1 MADDKKKK
9 ISLGGI
15 DNAAEEKGSF
25 MKTLWQLV
33 KFLVV
38 SGLVTIIQLVLANVL
53 PLIFDGVT
61 ATLPVFLQGIFD
73 PNVIFDASTKEGIE
87 QVGKYVI
94 DGTIQNGSVVGGV
107 VTWGYLLPFFLS
119 NLIANIYGFYQ
130 NKKTTFKSDAP
141 WYSFAFYIVLMI
153 ALILFSTWFQ
163 GWLVGIIAKINWA
176 WIQPLARTI
185 AGLAAGFVQMVVL
198 FPMEKFVLLKEK
210 KKGRRG
216 KLPQRLLPSN
226 RCFSKKMK
234 DRFPFFGERLFLA

>member
-1 MADDKKKK
+1 MADEKKK
-9 ISLGGI
+9 ISLGGL

-25 MKTLWQLV
+25 IKTVWQLV

-53 PLIFDGVT
+53 PLIFDRVT
-61 ATLPVFLQGIFD
+61 TTLPTFLQGIFD
-73 PNVIFDASTKEGIE
+73 PNVIFDAATAEGVE

-94 DGTIQNGSVVGGV
+94 GGTIENGVVVGGI

-141 WYSFAFYIVLMI
+141 WYNFAIYIVLMI

-163 GWLVGIIAKINWA
+163 GWLVGLMAKISPEWLGGFGKVRVG
-176 WIQPLARTI
+176 LARTI
-185 AGLAAGFVQMVVL
+185 AGLAAGFIQMVVL

-210 KKGRRG
+210 KK
-216 KLPQRLLPSN
+216 
-226 RCFSKKMK
+226 
-234 DRFPFFGERLFLA
+234 DGEEAAA

>member
-1 MADDKKKK
+1 MADKEKKK

-25 MKTLWQLV
+25 IKTLWQLL

-61 ATLPVFLQGIFD
+61 AQLPAFLQGIFD
-73 PNVIFDASTKEGIE
+73 PNVIFDPSTKEGVEQIE
-87 QVGKYVI
+87 KYVV
-94 DGTIQNGSVVGGV
+94 GSVVENGVVVSGV

-119 NLIANIYGFYQ
+119 NLIANIYGFWQ

-141 WYSFAFYIVLMI
+141 WYNFAIYIVLMI
-153 ALILFSTWFQ
+153 ALILFSTWLQ
-163 GWLVGIIAKINWA
+163 GWLVGIIAKVDWA
-176 WIQPLARTI
+176 WLQALARTI
-185 AGLAAGFVQMVVL
+185 ASLAAGFVQMVVL

-210 KKGRRG
+210 KK
-216 KLPQRLLPSN
+216 
-226 RCFSKKMK
+226 
-234 DRFPFFGERLFLA
+234 DGEEAEEAAK

>member
-15 DNAAEEKGSF
+15 ENAAEEKGSF

-141 WYSFAFYIVLMI
+141 WYSFAVYIVLMI

-210 KKGRRG
+210 KK
-216 KLPQRLLPSN
+216 
-226 RCFSKKMK
+226 
-234 DRFPFFGERLFLA
+234 DGEEVAAEAAAE

>member
-53 PLIFDGVT
+53 PLIFDSVK
-61 ATLPVFLQGIFD
+61 ATLPMFLQGIFD
-73 PNVIFDASTKEGIE
+73 PNVIFDASTKEGME
-87 QVGKYVI
+87 QIVNYVVGYKVV
-94 DGTIQNGSVVGGV
+94 DGTVTAGV

-141 WYSFAFYIVLMI
+141 WYNFAIYIVLMI

-163 GWLVGIIAKINWA
+163 GWLVGVIAKAPWA
-176 WIQPLARTI
+176 WLNGLARTI

-210 KKGRRG
+210 K
-216 KLPQRLLPSN
+216 
-226 RCFSKKMK
+226 
-234 DRFPFFGERLFLA
+234 GEEEAKA

>member
-130 NKKTTFKSDAP
+130 NKKITFKSDAP

-210 KKGRRG
+210 KK
-216 KLPQRLLPSN
+216 
-226 RCFSKKMK
+226 
-234 DRFPFFGERLFLA
+234 DGEEAAAEAAAE

>member
-1 MADDKKKK
+1 MAEKKK

-25 MKTLWQLV
+25 IKTVWQLI

-53 PLIFDGVT
+53 PFIFDKVT
-61 ATLPVFLQGIFD
+61 ATLPVFLQGIFN
-73 PNVIFDASTKEGIE
+73 PNFIFDPATAEGVE
-87 QVGKYVI
+87 QIGKYVVDSATGNLGGVI
-94 DGTIQNGSVVGGV
+94 ENGVVVGGV

-141 WYSFAFYIVLMI
+141 WYNFAIYIVLMI

-163 GWLVGIIAKINWA
+163 GWLVGIIAKAPWA
-176 WIQPLARTI
+176 WLNGLARTI

-210 KKGRRG
+210 KT
-216 KLPQRLLPSN
+216 
-226 RCFSKKMK
+226 
-234 DRFPFFGERLFLA
+234 DEEAAE

>member
-1 MADDKKKK
+1 MADEKKK

-15 DNAAEEKGSF
+15 DNAAEEKGSLI
-25 MKTLWQLV
+25 KTIWQLV

-53 PLIFDGVT
+53 PFIFDGVT
-61 ATLPVFLQGIFD
+61 ATLPAFLQGIFD
-73 PNVIFDASTKEGIE
+73 PNFIFDPATAEGLE
-87 QVGKYVI
+87 QIGKYVVG
-94 DGTIQNGSVVGGV
+94 GTVENGVVVGGI

-141 WYSFAFYIVLMI
+141 WYNFAIYIVLMI

-163 GWLVGIIAKINWA
+163 GWLVGIIAKAPWA
-176 WIQPLARTI
+176 WLNGLARTI

-210 KKGRRG
+210 K
-216 KLPQRLLPSN
+216 
-226 RCFSKKMK
+226 
-234 DRFPFFGERLFLA
+234 GEEEAK

>member
-130 NKKTTFKSDAP
+130 NKRPPLSLMRLGTALRSI
-141 WYSFAFYIVLMI
+141 SF
-153 ALILFSTWFQ
+153 
-163 GWLVGIIAKINWA
+163 
-176 WIQPLARTI
+176 
-185 AGLAAGFVQMVVL
+185 
-198 FPMEKFVLLKEK
+198 
-210 KKGRRG
+210 
-216 KLPQRLLPSN
+216 
-226 RCFSKKMK
+226 
-234 DRFPFFGERLFLA
+234 

>member
-1 MADDKKKK
+1 MADEKKK

-15 DNAAEEKGSF
+15 DSAAEEKGSF
-25 MKTLWQLV
+25 IKTVWQLV

-53 PLIFDGVT
+53 PFVFDKVT
-61 ATLPVFLQGIFD
+61 TPVWGFLQGIFD
-73 PNVIFDASTKEGIE
+73 PNVVFDPSTAEGAKQVAKYVVDASGNLLGESAIVNGAVVAGGI
-87 QVGKYVI
+87 
-94 DGTIQNGSVVGGV
+94 
-107 VTWGYLLPFFLS
+107 VTFGYLLPFFLS

-141 WYSFAFYIVLMI
+141 WYNFAAYIVLMI

-163 GWLVGIIAKINWA
+163 GWLVGIMAKIPWV
-176 WIQPLARTI
+176 WLQPLARTI

-210 KKGRRG
+210 KEDA
-216 KLPQRLLPSN
+216 PA
-226 RCFSKKMK
+226 
-234 DRFPFFGERLFLA
+234 EA

>member
-1 MADDKKKK
+1 MADEKKK

-15 DNAAEEKGSF
+15 DSAAEEKGSF
-25 MKTLWQLV
+25 IKTIWQLV

-73 PNVIFDASTKEGIE
+73 PNVIFDASTEKGIE
-87 QVGKYVI
+87 QIGKY
-94 DGTIQNGSVVGGV
+94 VVGGV

-141 WYSFAFYIVLMI
+141 WYNFAIYIVLMI

-163 GWLVGIIAKINWA
+163 GWIVGILAKVNVA
-176 WIQPLARTI
+176 FIQGLARTI
-185 AGLAAGFVQMVVL
+185 AGLAAGFIQMVVL

-210 KKGRRG
+210 KEDKA
-216 KLPQRLLPSN
+216 
-226 RCFSKKMK
+226 
-234 DRFPFFGERLFLA
+234 EA

>member
-38 SGLVTIIQLVLANVL
+38 SGLVTIIQLALAALL
-53 PLIFDGVT
+53 PLVCDQIH
-61 ATLPVFLQGIFD
+61 TLLPEFLRGIFT
-73 PNVIFDASTKEGIE
+73 PAMFSTGSAEAS
-87 QVGKYVI
+87 KYVI
-94 DGTIQNGSVVGGV
+94 DGV
-107 VTWGYLLPFFLS
+107 VTWGYVLPFLLS

-210 KKGRRG
+210 KK
-216 KLPQRLLPSN
+216 
-226 RCFSKKMK
+226 
-234 DRFPFFGERLFLA
+234 DGEEAAAEAAAE

>member
-1 MADDKKKK
+1 MADEKKK

-15 DNAAEEKGSF
+15 DDAAEGKGSLI
-25 MKTLWQLV
+25 KTIWQLV

-61 ATLPVFLQGIFD
+61 ATLPAFLQGIFN
-73 PNVIFDASTKEGIE
+73 PNFIFDPTTAEGIE
-87 QVGKYVI
+87 QVGKYVVGGAI
-94 DGTIQNGSVVGGV
+94 ENGVVVGGI

-141 WYSFAFYIVLMI
+141 WYNFAIYIVLMI

-163 GWLVGIIAKINWA
+163 GWLVGVIAKAPWEWLNS
-176 WIQPLARTI
+176 LARTI

-210 KKGRRG
+210 KADEAEAK
-216 KLPQRLLPSN
+216 
-226 RCFSKKMK
+226 
-234 DRFPFFGERLFLA
+234 

>member
-1 MADDKKKK
+1 MADKKK

-25 MKTLWQLV
+25 MKALWQFI

-53 PLIFDGVT
+53 PLIFDSVT
-61 ATLPVFLQGIFD
+61 ATLPAFLQGIFA
-73 PNVIFDASTKEGIE
+73 PNTIFDAATAKGVE
-87 QVGKYVI
+87 QIGKYVVGGVI
-94 DGTIQNGSVVGGV
+94 ENGTVIGGV

-119 NLIANIYGFYQ
+119 NLVANIYGFYQ

-141 WYSFAFYIVLMI
+141 WYNFAIYIFLMI
-153 ALILFSTWFQ
+153 ALILFW
-163 GWLVGIIAKINWA
+163 GWLQA
-176 WIQPLARTI
+176 LARTI

-210 KKGRRG
+210 KKDGEDDADAD
-216 KLPQRLLPSN
+216 
-226 RCFSKKMK
+226 KKEEAK
-234 DRFPFFGERLFLA
+234 A

>member
-1 MADDKKKK
+1 MTKR

-210 KKGRRG
+210 KK
-216 KLPQRLLPSN
+216 
-226 RCFSKKMK
+226 
-234 DRFPFFGERLFLA
+234 DGEEAAAEAAAE